1 MSDEALPAIARSL
14 RAHIADHNFR
24 VALLTL
30 LTLIGALAL
39 WFLLH
44 AALHWLTLLAVTVVK
59 GLDARAPAFVDQAF
73 WIAAAVLLV
82 LAWIDRRFRPD
93 DRPRDH
99 KSAAEIAWEILLA
112 IPRATFAI
120 GSTLSA
126 WQNLAPRELTTAAE
140 LVDRLG
146 HDRRMPLHALPLEIP
161 NERLRLKILF
171 ALQLLQIVE
180 IRREDRELWI
190 SLSPLRPASLL
201 RKSGDE
207 TTALDRQKP
216 QAPRRAPRGS

>member
-1 MSDEALPAIARSL
+1 MSDEALPAIARTL

-30 LTLIGALAL
+30 LTLLGAIVL

-44 AALHWLTLLAVTVVK
+44 ATLHWLALLAVTVVK
-59 GLDARAPAFVDQAF
+59 GVDARAPAFVDQAF
-73 WIAAAVLLV
+73 WFAAATLLA

-126 WQNLAPRELTTAAE
+126 WQNLDPRELTTAAE
-140 LVDRLG
+140 LIERLG

-171 ALQLLQIVE
+171 ALQLLQIIE
-180 IRREDRELWI
+180 IRRENRELWV

-201 RKSGDE
+201 P
-207 TTALDRQKP
+207 KP
-216 QAPRRAPRGS
+216 GGEMPRL